1 MKLKSKITF
10 SVMILFFITN
20 CALTP
25 ASGDIER
32 ANDADMKQVEIPDV
46 GTDYQPKLNRDIEK
60 ERSEIA
66 GSFILEDIKV
76 SMKKNGILIRFKY
89 DGPNPKENISTFFSG
104 DKFFNITFF
113 KGKFGS
119 NIKQSFFNSSII
131 QNLQF
136 FEFEE
141 SVQITV
147 RLKKD
152 HKSTFIQTDDDY
164 IIISVFS

>member
-1 MKLKSKITF
+1 MNKLVLGIMVVFIIT
-10 SVMILFFITN
+10 S
-20 CALTP
+20 CAISP
-25 ASGDIER
+25 ASAGNKRVD
-32 ANDADMKQVEIPDV
+32 DPDLKQVEIPDV
-46 GTDYQPKLNRDIEK
+46 ETDYQPRLNKEIEK
-60 ERSEIA
+60 ERSVIV
-66 GSFILEDIKV
+66 GSYTLEDIKV
-76 SMKKNGILIRFKY
+76 SIKKNGILIRLKY

-164 IIISVFS
+164 ILISVFS

>member
-1 MKLKSKITF
+1 MKLLN
-10 SVMILFFITN
+10 MIVLGIVVIFFITS
-20 CALTP
+20 CAITP
-25 ASGDIER
+25 RSKSNER
-32 ANDADMKQVEIPDV
+32 VDNTDLKQVEIPDV
-46 GTDYQPKLNRDIEK
+46 GTDYQPTLNKEIEK
-60 ERSEIA
+60 ERSMIV
-66 GSFILEDIKV
+66 GSYTLEDIKV
-76 SMKKNGILIRFKY
+76 SKKKNGILLKFKY

-119 NIKQSFFNSSII
+119 GIKQSFFNGSII

-141 SVQITV
+141 SVQVTV

-152 HKSTFIQTDDDY
+152 HKSTYIQTDDDY
-164 IIISVFS
+164 ILISVFS